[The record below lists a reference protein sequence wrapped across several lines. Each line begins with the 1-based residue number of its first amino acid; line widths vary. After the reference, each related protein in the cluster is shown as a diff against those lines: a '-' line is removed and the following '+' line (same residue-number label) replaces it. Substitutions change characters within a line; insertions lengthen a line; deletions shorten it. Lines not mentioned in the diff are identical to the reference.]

1 MRTFAYFEKKNGRFV
16 ICDFVCPTKN
26 TRQNFDADIII
37 WMDTISEGRFEDTNK
52 LFQKPDKVSYHIKE
66 WNDKN
71 HINIAHDIKEKY
83 NV

>member
-1 MRTFAYFEKKNGRFV
+1 V
-16 ICDFVCPTKN
+16 D
-26 TRQNFDADIII
+26 
-37 WMDTISEGRFEDTNK
+37 
-52 LFQKPDKVSYHIKE
+52 YHIKE

>member
-1 MRTFAYFEKKNGRFV
+1 MGDLLFV
-16 ICDFVCPTKN
+16 I
-26 TRQNFDADIII
+26 
-37 WMDTISEGRFEDTNK
+37 WFEYKNK
-52 LFQKPDKVSYHIKE
+52 LFQKPDKVNYHIKE